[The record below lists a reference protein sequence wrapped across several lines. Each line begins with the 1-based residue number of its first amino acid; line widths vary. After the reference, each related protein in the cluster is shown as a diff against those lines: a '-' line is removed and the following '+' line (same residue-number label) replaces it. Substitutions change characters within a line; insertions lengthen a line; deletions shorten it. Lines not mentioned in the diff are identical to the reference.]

1 MTRLALALALLFA
14 SVFTAHAAS
23 GPASGPVAWPTSWSE
38 REVNLEDGLFGTLT
52 MPQGEEPVDAALII
66 AGSGPT
72 DRDGNFPSG
81 RNNSLKLLAHA
92 LGERGIASL
101 RIDKRGV
108 GDSIG
113 AAHAEEELR
122 AETYV
127 EDAVRWLELLEREPR
142 IRRIVALGHSEG
154 ALLATIAAQR
164 HDVAGLVLLTPSG
177 RPAPALIREQLAGQN
192 LPPEIATRSEEILQ
206 SLERGETVADV
217 PSQLD
222 MLYRPSVQPYLISW
236 FKYDPAAEL
245 ARTDVPALVVQGTR
259 DLQQR
264 PADGEKLAAAR
275 EDVTLIAIENMN
287 HVLKEAPEDRAGN
300 MALYVDPRT
309 ELAPGLASAITDFIG
324 KMMETPKR

>member
-1 MTRLALALALLFA
+1 M
-14 SVFTAHAAS
+14 
-23 GPASGPVAWPTSWSE
+23 
-38 REVNLEDGLFGTLT
+38 
-52 MPQGEEPVDAALII
+52 
-66 AGSGPT
+66 
-72 DRDGNFPSG
+72 
-81 RNNSLKLLAHA
+81 
-92 LGERGIASL
+92 
-101 RIDKRGV
+101 
-108 GDSIG
+108 
-113 AAHAEEELR
+113 
-122 AETYV
+122 
-127 EDAVRWLELLEREPR
+127 
-142 IRRIVALGHSEG
+142 
-154 ALLATIAAQR
+154 LATIAAQR

-236 FKYDPAAEL
+236 FRYDPAAEL
-245 ARTDVPALVVQGTR
+245 ARTEVPALVVQGTR

-287 HVLKEAPEDRAGN
+287 HVLKAAPEDRAGN

>member
-1 MTRLALALALLFA
+1 MTRLVLALMLLVA
-14 SVFTAHAAS
+14 SAVTANAAS
-23 GPASGPVAWPTSWSE
+23 WNE
-38 REVNLEDGLFGTLT
+38 REVSLEGGLSGTLV
-52 MPQGEEPVDAALII
+52 MPQGEGPVDAALIL

-81 RNNSLKLLAHA
+81 QNNSLKLLAHA

-108 GDSIG
+108 GGSIG
-113 AAHAEEELR
+113 AARAEEELR

-127 EDAVRWLELLEREPR
+127 EDAIRWLELLEREPR
-142 IRRIVALGHSEG
+142 IRRVVALGHSEG
-154 ALLATIAAQR
+154 ALLATLAARR
-164 HDVAGLVLLTPSG
+164 HEVSGLVLLTPSG
-177 RPAPALIREQLAGQN
+177 RPAPALIREQLAGQS
-192 LPPEIATRSEEILQ
+192 LPPEITLRSEEILQ

-217 PSQLD
+217 PPQLD

-245 ARTDVPALVVQGTR
+245 ARTDVPVLVVQGTR

-275 EDVTLIAIENMN
+275 EGVTLIAIENMN
-287 HVLKEAPEDRAGN
+287 HVLKVAPEDRAGN
-300 MALYVDPRT
+300 MALYVDPHA
-309 ELAPGLASAITDFIG
+309 ELAPGLAGAIAGFIG
-324 KMMETPKR
+324 KMTEAPKP